1 LQSLAARTC
10 SAPPPG
16 LIFRWAPPAAF
27 PAGRPP
33 ASARDPS
40 YYCPTGT
47 GRWLVSCRGHFD
59 LPRHL
64 VVGHG
69 ALVTDRPATPNT
81 DPGRGI
87 SFCWLLRQW
96 QSYNYKLRVRAEGFV
111 TLTVTGPD
119 LFWCH
124 WPLACQTDWSRT
136 SWLAIRKAAVRK
148 GKMYVRCT
156 CLGGGGG
163 ALQRNVR
170 PRCNTLHLF
179 ITFKKILAFVSS
191 SIV

>member
-1 LQSLAARTC
+1 MHGYPAGQHQLQATRLDFPKTTTGRDAAHSSHSKRCRGRGCSHSRSHLLC

-111 TLTVTGPD
+111 TFTVTGQD

-124 WPLACQTDWSRT
+124 WPLACQTD
-136 SWLAIRKAAVRK
+136 
-148 GKMYVRCT
+148 
-156 CLGGGGG
+156 
-163 ALQRNVR
+163 
-170 PRCNTLHLF
+170 
-179 ITFKKILAFVSS
+179 
-191 SIV
+191 